1 MSIATLQR
9 PPEAF
14 RPDRTENINRARER
28 PPVELVPGVQLDCL
42 VGPHNGA
49 RNLTT
54 GLVEFAP
61 GARLPYHTHV
71 VSESITLL
79 AGSALAMVEG
89 RTYRLSPLD
98 NLVVPRNI
106 AHSVHNAS
114 SLEPARFHVAFPSI
128 SPGREWITTT
138 FELCDAPK
146 TSMGVP
152 GKERFT
158 RFNTAPRSEAG
169 PGTSFIDYFNRDLMP
184 KLEMSGGYGLFQPGG
199 RLPAHFHDFDESICI
214 IEGAATCICEGRHH
228 SMSDGATALQPRGRV
243 HYFINNSEN
252 PMAMLWV
259 YAGPTPDRLLTE
271 ERCAIEPGV
280 AWPE

>member
-1 MSIATLQR
+1 MSIATHPR
-9 PPEAF
+9 PPESF
-14 RPDRTENINRARER
+14 RPDRTEKINPAGER
-28 PPVELVPGVQLDCL
+28 PPLEVVSGVQIDCL
-42 VGPHNGA
+42 VGPHNDA

-54 GLVEFAP
+54 GLVDFAP
-61 GARLPYHTHV
+61 GACLPYHTHA

-98 NLVVPRNI
+98 NLVVPRSL
-106 AHSVHNAS
+106 AHSVRNTS
-114 SLEPARFHVAFPSI
+114 SSEPARFHVAFPSL
-128 SPGREWITTT
+128 SPGREWIITT
-138 FELCDAPK
+138 FEPRDMPRSS
-146 TSMGVP
+146 TGVR

-184 KLEMSGGYGLFQPGG
+184 NLEMSGGYGLFQPGG

-214 IEGAATCICEGRHH
+214 IEGTATCICEGRHH
-228 SMSDGATALQPRGRV
+228 PMSDCATALQPRGRV

-259 YAGPTPDRLLTE
+259 YAGPTPDRLLAQ
-271 ERCAIEPGV
+271 ERCAIEPAV

>member
-1 MSIATLQR
+1 MSIATHAR
-9 PPEAF
+9 PPESF
-14 RPDRTENINRARER
+14 RPDRTENINRAGER

-42 VGPHNGA
+42 VGLHNGA

-61 GARLPYHTHV
+61 GAHLPYHTHA

-79 AGSALAMVEG
+79 AGSALVMVEG
-89 RTYRLSPLD
+89 RTYHLSPLD
-98 NLVVPRNI
+98 NLVIPRSL
-106 AHSVHNAS
+106 AHSVRNTS
-114 SLEPARFHVAFPSI
+114 SSEPARFHVAFPSV
-128 SPGREWITTT
+128 SPGREWIMAT
-138 FELCDAPK
+138 FERRDVPK
-146 TSMGVP
+146 TSAGVC

-169 PGTSFIDYFNRDLMP
+169 PGTSFIDYFNRALMP
-184 KLEMSGGYGLFQPGG
+184 NLEMSGGYGLFQPGG

-214 IEGAATCICEGRHH
+214 IEGTATCICEGRLH
-228 SMSDGATALQPRGRV
+228 SLSDGATALQPRGRV
-243 HYFINNSEN
+243 HYFINNSED

-259 YAGPTPDRLLTE
+259 YAGPTPDRLLTQ
-271 ERCAIEPGV
+271 ERCATEAGA